1 MFSRL
6 SLILL
11 QGRILSLQGERLTM
25 LVNLMVLF
33 IHSCSQLALDGGLRV
48 TTYLPHIEQSVGF
61 VTTVVFT
68 VQEAFFS
75 IIAE

>member
-48 TTYLPHIEQSVGF
+48 RTYLRQIEQRVGF

-68 VQEAFFS
+68 IKEVFFY